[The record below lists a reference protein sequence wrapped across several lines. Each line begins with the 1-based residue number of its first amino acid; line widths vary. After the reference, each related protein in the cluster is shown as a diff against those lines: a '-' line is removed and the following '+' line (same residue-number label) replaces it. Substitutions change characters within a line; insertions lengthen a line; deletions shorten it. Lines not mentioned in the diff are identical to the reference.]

1 MGFAREAWPL
11 VLPPLLI
18 GVTLIVSA
26 RQLEHGWLIPTGL
39 FFCLLAISILL
50 FFRDPDRTPPLGEN
64 LVVAPADGVVVEIET
79 LPNGR
84 KFVAIFLSVLNVH
97 VNRSPFHGTVKS
109 VIERPGTYRHANSH
123 EGAAGNARV
132 DIELET
138 VHGLVR
144 FSQLSGL
151 VARKISCR
159 VKAGETLQTGDRFG
173 LIYFGSR
180 MEIELPETAEV
191 NTKLGQIARGGET
204 VIAKFPNT
212 IK

>member
-26 RQLEHGWLIPTGL
+26 RQLEHAWLAPTGL
-39 FFCLLAISILL
+39 FLCLLAISILL
-50 FFRDPDRTPPLGEN
+50 FFRDPDRTPPSDEN
-64 LVVAPADGVVVEIET
+64 LVAAPADGVVVETET

-97 VNRSPFHGTVKS
+97 VNRSPYQGTVKS
-109 VIERPGTYRHANSH
+109 VVEKPGTYRHANSR

-132 DIELET
+132 DVELET
-138 VHGLVR
+138 MHGLVR

-159 VKAGETLQTGDRFG
+159 VKAGDVLQTGERFG

-180 MEIELPETAEV
+180 MEIELPAEAEV
-191 NTKLGQIARGGET
+191 IVKLGQVARAGET
-204 VIAKFPNT
+204 VIAKFPAT
-212 IK
+212 FK